1 MRYTEIINESPQ
13 FTLSPQSKRSG
24 ETMVKVNVQ
33 KIDQS
38 WARDPDFY
46 ISKGGDG
53 GIKGRY
59 GRFGEFMASTDQ
71 AIEVSEL
78 GVGKNGQVFFTN
90 GRHRFAYMRDQGA
103 TVLPVAMD
111 SESIQNA
118 KEFGY
123 LV

>member
-13 FTLSPQSKRSG
+13 FTLSAQSKRSG

-33 KIDQS
+33 KVNAS
-38 WARDPDFY
+38 WERDTDFY
-46 ISKGGDG
+46 ISKGGEG

-103 TVLPVAMD
+103 TVIPVAMD

-118 KEFGY
+118 QEFGY
-123 LV
+123 LA